1 MGINSIVFPD
11 SLDFICHFHF
21 LRDIGKDLLEAPYDN
36 IRKRLSKHGISR
48 KLNYRLRTFSPS
60 VDEKL
65 IDMIDSGVST
75 GSDELLRKMPAIAAY
90 SLIIWA
96 MGGKRVGNG
105 YGFPFDRPHLE
116 FAKRL
121 RRIHAHL
128 DKFRITRLD
137 KDYRTNRPLH
147 KTFFDLSDL
156 MNDKSLWKSVDS
168 IEAEIDIF
176 DQLRDAMRI
185 APKTSK
191 RGLNSDGSSTSI
203 GTIEK
208 EVIRFREEIVNSKDY
223 TDHEQHQKM
232 IEQLDKYWEKLFAD
246 PIEVETSDGMKVIH
260 PQRTNNYAEHSF
272 RDLKR
277 GCRKKTGN
285 GSLGKKLRTMLAN
298 TQLVKNLKNPEYME
312 ILLDGKP
319 SLEEL
324 FADIDAKEVRKELK
338 SAQGNI
344 ENVPVKLR
352 KLTQKSDY
360 PEMLENYY
368 SELKSNG
375 ILRQ

>member
-1 MGINSIVFPD
+1 M
-11 SLDFICHFHF
+11 
-21 LRDIGKDLLEAPYDN
+21 
-36 IRKRLSKHGISR
+36 
-48 KLNYRLRTFSPS
+48 
-60 VDEKL
+60 DEKL
-65 IDMIDSGVST
+65 IDMMDFGQST
-75 GSDELLRKMPAIAAY
+75 CCDELLCRMPAIAAY

-96 MGGKRVGNG
+96 FEGKKVGNG

-121 RRIHAHL
+121 RQIHADL
-128 DKFRITRLD
+128 DRLRKTRLD
-137 KDYRTNRPLH
+137 KDYTSNRPLH

-168 IEAEIDIF
+168 IEPDIDIF
-176 DQLRDAMRI
+176 DKLRDAMRI
-185 APKTSK
+185 APKTGK
-191 RGLNSDGSSTSI
+191 KGLNSDGSSASI
-203 GTIEK
+203 GAIEK
-208 EVIRFREEIVNSKDY
+208 GVNIFRKEIVNSKDY
-223 TDHEQHQKM
+223 SEHEQHQKM
-232 IEQLDKYWEKLFAD
+232 IEQIDKYWEKLFAD
-246 PIEVETSDGMKVIH
+246 PIEVKTSDGIKVIQ
-260 PQRTNNYAEHSF
+260 PQRTNNCAEHSF

-298 TQLVKNLKNPEYME
+298 TPLVKNLKNPEYMR
-312 ILLDGKP
+312 ILLDGKS

-344 ENVPVKLR
+344 ENVPAKLK

-360 PEMLENYY
+360 PEMLTNYY
-368 SELKSNG
+368 FELKSNCIFG
-375 ILRQ
+375 Q